1 MVVGSSNLTLQN
13 DSFQGLN
20 NLNYLSLMHNNI
32 STIPIATFFSQTNLE
47 KLKLSY
53 NKIETLPKGS
63 FRGLI
68 SLEWL
73 FLNSNRLREFSFDNL
88 MDMPKLQWLNLTDN
102 WLTLEGD
109 RFPRMEYI
117 YDICLSFNAISSID
131 DEVFKQLDKLHLLGL
146 NYNKITH
153 IHARAFAGLQSIRDI
168 QLMGNPLKS
177 LSAET
182 FARNNLLDAL
192 WLGHTSLTISS
203 ELLINVNLSYLNLN
217 GIPFQNINFHAIAEI
232 TNLKYIVFEK
242 FYFCSMALQVR
253 NCKPNSDGVSSF
265 QDLLTKP
272 VLRYSTWIMACI
284 ILIGN
289 LMVLWGRFIYRDENR
304 GVTMVIRNLALSDI
318 LMGFYLFCIAIQDYR
333 FRNQYHKL
341 ARDWISSWK
350 CAAIGVLAVTSSE
363 VSMLIL
369 AFMSLER
376 FLLIAHPFRAHHRLN
391 PKNIFISLL
400 LIWLIG
406 AGVAIAPAVF
416 WRSSTMFYGTYSG
429 TCFPLH
435 MQEPYPLG
443 WQYSAFIFLGM
454 NFFLLMS
461 IIVLYTALMVSI
473 CRTRKATPLSLL
485 DCEFAVRFF
494 FIVLT
499 DVMCWAPIIVMK
511 IWAFFRYHI
520 SDDTYGWLIIFIL
533 PLNSAVN
540 PLLYTFTTPKYR
552 KQILLRGWQKFTAR
566 KKMEASATG
575 TGSNP
580 DDTQSKGIP
589 LLYNT
594 TRTQST

>member
-1 MVVGSSNLTLQN
+1 MCAHPHTPHTDRDTDTDKSEAFVFNSSVSDTENRCPPQHTFLLTETSVV
-13 DSFQGLN
+13 
-20 NLNYLSLMHNNI
+20 
-32 STIPIATFFSQTNLE
+32 
-47 KLKLSY
+47 
-53 NKIETLPKGS
+53 
-63 FRGLI
+63 
-68 SLEWL
+68 
-73 FLNSNRLREFSFDNL
+73 
-88 MDMPKLQWLNLTDN
+88 
-102 WLTLEGD
+102 
-109 RFPRMEYI
+109 
-117 YDICLSFNAISSID
+117 
-131 DEVFKQLDKLHLLGL
+131 
-146 NYNKITH
+146 
-153 IHARAFAGLQSIRDI
+153 
-168 QLMGNPLKS
+168 
-177 LSAET
+177 
-182 FARNNLLDAL
+182 
-192 WLGHTSLTISS
+192 WLGHTGLTITTNI
-203 ELLINVNLSYLNLN
+203 LTGINVSYLNLD
-217 GIPFQNINFHAIAEI
+217 GIAFQNIDFKAVAEI
-232 TNLKYIVFEK
+232 ANLKYIVFEK
-242 FYFCSMALQVR
+242 FYFCSMTLQVR
-253 NCKPNSDGVSSF
+253 MCKPNSDGVSSF

-318 LMGFYLFCIAIQDYR
+318 LMGFYLFSIAIQDFR
-333 FRNQYHKL
+333 FRNQYHKVS
-341 ARDWISSWK
+341 RDWISSWK

-391 PKNIFISLL
+391 PKNIFVSLL
-400 LIWLIG
+400 SIWLLG
-406 AGVAIAPAVF
+406 GGVAIAPAVF

-435 MQEPYPLG
+435 IQEPYPLG
-443 WQYSAFIFLGM
+443 WQYSAFIFLGI

-511 IWAFFRYHI
+511 IWAFVRYHI
-520 SDDTYGWLIIFIL
+520 SDDTYAWLVIFIL

-552 KQILLRGWQKFTAR
+552 KQILLRGWQKFTSR